1 MRRGLVIE
9 RDGTYF
15 ASEAI
20 TNASEIV
27 ARLLARSPDGVTVAV
42 VRDALQ
48 TTRKHV
54 LPLLAQLDATGITRR
69 RGDVRIAGPRLP
81 KVQET

>member
-1 MRRGLVIE
+1 VIE

-15 ASEAI
+15 ASDAI
-20 TNASEIV
+20 STAGEVV
-27 ARLLARSPDGVTVAV
+27 ARLLAASPEGVTVAA

-54 LPLLAQLDATGITRR
+54 LPLLAQLDATGVTRR
-69 RGDVRIAGPRLP
+69 RGDVRIGGPRLP

>member
-1 MRRGLVIE
+1 
-9 RDGTYF
+9 
-15 ASEAI
+15 
-20 TNASEIV
+20 
-27 ARLLARSPDGVTVAV
+27 VTVAA

-54 LPLLAQLDATGITRR
+54 LPLLAQLDASGVTRR